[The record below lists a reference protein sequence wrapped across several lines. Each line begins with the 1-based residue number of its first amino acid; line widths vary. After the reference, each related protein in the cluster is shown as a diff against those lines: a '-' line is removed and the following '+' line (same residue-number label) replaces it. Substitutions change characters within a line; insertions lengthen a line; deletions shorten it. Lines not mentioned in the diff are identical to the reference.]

1 MKRLLI
7 LAAVVLTACSSASVD
22 GLRGGVTGGAVPADV
37 APANDEKVYCPILE
51 AVGDMTGSDTDNIK
65 VMPYPAGSYVG
76 DWDNWI
82 MVRFMPFKPYPF
94 TVVGLKEWGESV
106 DYYVNGAPLPKTV
119 PEVIYAQPGVWYQ
132 SATYPAAEFIWHG
145 DNRWQVRV
153 PAGWDCYMH
162 EKWR

>member
-94 TVVGLKEWGESV
+94 TVVGLKEWQASI
-106 DYYVNGAPLPKTV
+106 DYYVGAKPMPKTV
-119 PEVIYAQPGVWYQ
+119 LMPLRA
-132 SATYPAAEFIWHG
+132 SPAFPPVCS
-145 DNRWQVRV
+145 RWLR
-153 PAGWDCYMH
+153 
-162 EKWR
+162 